1 MKHLIVIAGP
11 TACGKTALAID
22 VANHYNTAIL
32 SADSR
37 QCYKELNIGVARP
50 SVEELAAA
58 PHYFI
63 ASHSVHEPV
72 NAALYEAYALNTLQ
86 HLFKKHNV
94 VVVTGGTGLYIK
106 ALLEGLDDIPETD
119 ENIRKEIAAQYQ
131 TLGMSWLQQQLML
144 EDALFA
150 AQGEMQNPQRMMR
163 ALEIVRH
170 TGQSIINFRNKHK
183 KEREFTAIQIAL
195 TLPREIL
202 YERINIRVDAMIERG
217 LESEAK
223 SLLPYKNL
231 NALQTV
237 GYKEFFDYFDGKQT
251 LDRTI
256 ELIKQ
261 NTRHYAKR
269 QITWFKKQQ
278 EMLWLPADDERVAQK
293 IYTLLT
299 QH

>member
-63 ASHSVHEPV
+63 ASHSVQEPV

-202 YERINIRVDAMIERG
+202 YERINKRVDAMIERG

>member
-11 TACGKTALAID
+11 TACGKTALAIN

-50 SVEELAAA
+50 SVQELAAA

-202 YERINIRVDAMIERG
+202 YERINKRVDAMIERG